1 MKKPIFQIFAG
12 ANGSGKSTLAQQ
24 YLKNQPMPFV
34 NTDAIAKEMQPQ
46 NVDAIRVSAGKAA
59 LRAIETLFE
68 SRVSFSIEST
78 LSGNYLQ
85 KMISKALELGYNI
98 KILYIFLDASELNII
113 RVQSRV
119 LAGGHSIPRKDIVRR
134 YYRSRFLF
142 WHKYRFLCHDW
153 TLFYNGQNGFEE
165 TAYGN
170 QSEYEIVD
178 EALFSLFL
186 KDTKANNHDEAQ

>member
-24 YLKNQPMPFV
+24 YLEKHPMPFV
-34 NTDAIAKEMQPQ
+34 NADEIAKKLQPTH
-46 NVDAIRVSAGKAA
+46 VDAVRIKAGKTV
-59 LRAIETLFE
+59 LKNIEILFKTQT
-68 SRVSFSIEST
+68 SFSIEST

-85 KMISKALELGYNI
+85 KMISKALNLGYSI
-98 KILYIFLDASELNII
+98 KILYIFLDDSVLNIG
-113 RVQSRV
+113 RVQARV
-119 LAGGHSIPRKDIVRR
+119 LAGGHSIPREDIIRR

-142 WHKYRFLCHDW
+142 WHKYRSLCHDW

-186 KDTKANNHDEAQ
+186 KDTKENAHDTAQ